1 MTGMIFAV
9 SIDRRKD
16 MKHLMFICS
25 ILIFTTFLQAQDLE
39 ITSDGAD
46 LRINHGN
53 KLKLEYLSLDE
64 FQALELQPGFAHYPD
79 GNARAFDG
87 MKYNL
92 IEGWIDVNV
101 KGHVL
106 TLLPGSV
113 SGVSMNS
120 GEMVDHIFVKVIID
134 QPVFMEILSVGSLDL
149 MLYRFEL
156 EKNDEDDKMTSEVT
170 IRFDKA
176 VEVIDFSEKMYVWG
190 KDGARELKTNKKF
203 ILRLMEDRSSE
214 IERYFKG
221 NKMQLK
227 NPKDL
232 IALFNYYNSL

>member
-1 MTGMIFAV
+1 
-9 SIDRRKD
+9 
-16 MKHLMFICS
+16 
-25 ILIFTTFLQAQDLE
+25 
-39 ITSDGAD
+39 
-46 LRINHGN
+46 
-53 KLKLEYLSLDE
+53 
-64 FQALELQPGFAHYPD
+64 
-79 GNARAFDG
+79 
-87 MKYNL
+87 
-92 IEGWIDVNV
+92 
-101 KGHVL
+101 
-106 TLLPGSV
+106 
-113 SGVSMNS
+113 
-120 GEMVDHIFVKVIID
+120 
-134 QPVFMEILSVGSLDL
+134 MEILSAGTLDL
-149 MLYRFEL
+149 MVYRFEL